1 VGTLRSLPDSRVEA
15 EFCKTIQPPE
25 IHLESSF
32 MNKALRPEKEFLT
45 EVEAAAALG
54 ISVQRIHELLD
65 AHIFNDGSARP
76 TELTFR
82 ASDLV
87 LLKFWDRGPDDR
99 KIIRMPVR
107 RA

>member
-1 VGTLRSLPDSRVEA
+1 
-15 EFCKTIQPPE
+15 
-25 IHLESSF
+25 
-32 MNKALRPEKEFLT
+32 MNKALRPEKEFFT

-54 ISVQRIHELLD
+54 VSVQRLHDLLD
-65 AHIFNDGSARP
+65 DHIFNDGSARP

-99 KIIRMPVR
+99 KILRMPIR
-107 RA
+107 TA

>member
-1 VGTLRSLPDSRVEA
+1 
-15 EFCKTIQPPE
+15 
-25 IHLESSF
+25 
-32 MNKALRPEKEFLT
+32 MNKALRPEKEFFT
-45 EVEAAAALG
+45 EIEAAAAVG
-54 ISVQRIHELLD
+54 ISVQRLHDLLD
-65 AHIFNDGSARP
+65 AHIFNDGSTRP

-107 RA
+107 TA

>member
-1 VGTLRSLPDSRVEA
+1 M
-15 EFCKTIQPPE
+15 I
-25 IHLESSF
+25 
-32 MNKALRPEKEFLT
+32 KALRPEKEFYT
-45 EVEAAAALG
+45 EVEAAASLG
-54 ISVQRIHELLD
+54 ISLQRLHELLD

-76 TELTFR
+76 TGLTFR

-99 KIIRMPVR
+99 KIIRMPIR

>member
-1 VGTLRSLPDSRVEA
+1 
-15 EFCKTIQPPE
+15 
-25 IHLESSF
+25 
-32 MNKALRPEKEFLT
+32 MNKALKEKEFFT
-45 EVEAAAALG
+45 EAEAAEALE
-54 ISVQRIHELLD
+54 ISLQRLHQLLD
-65 AHIFNDGSARP
+65 SHIFNDGTVRP
-76 TELTFR
+76 MEITFR

>member
-1 VGTLRSLPDSRVEA
+1 
-15 EFCKTIQPPE
+15 
-25 IHLESSF
+25 
-32 MNKALRPEKEFLT
+32 MNKALRPEKEFFT

-54 ISVQRIHELLD
+54 ISVQRLHELLD
-65 AHIFNDGSARP
+65 THIFNDGSVRP

-87 LLKFWDRGPDDR
+87 LLKFWDRGPDDG

>member
-1 VGTLRSLPDSRVEA
+1 
-15 EFCKTIQPPE
+15 
-25 IHLESSF
+25 
-32 MNKALRPEKEFLT
+32 MNKALRPEKEFFT

-54 ISVQRIHELLD
+54 VSVQRLHDLLD

-99 KIIRMPVR
+99 KILRMPIR
-107 RA
+107 TA